1 MPNGY
6 SYTVTIEGSD
16 GFILDTD
23 LLDTGV
29 LGYVPTD
36 VTSYVRSI
44 SIKTGRSTIQ
54 DKFSAGQMSVVF
66 DNRSRAFDPDYSS
79 SPIYGSVKPRNRIQ
93 FAMSEPNY
101 YPDPGYPVFVG
112 WVDSWSF
119 DYDVSGDSTV
129 TASCSDA
136 FTVLSNQQLD
146 LVNPPAETT
155 DVRFLRVMNSASVAW
170 PDDLVD
176 IGSTAFTM
184 GTASYS
190 GDALS
195 YLQQLAD
202 SERGYLA
209 VWSGIVVLFGWNW
222 FVQTYDPT
230 YVIFSDSDPNK
241 VPFQTIETSY
251 DTDQFYNYVTVSGY
265 PGTVTYQDTTSQANY
280 GISYGNFPVLQS
292 TTGQMDYVGTFLRNK
307 YGNPRFRISKLSVSL
322 EHEQLQ
328 NREDGLLAAVFSDIK
343 IGTYVGTSFTPN
355 AIGSAIYNDGFI
367 IGVDISA
374 TPDRCDF
381 TFSIS
386 GDDRRGAYP

>member
-6 SYTVTIEGSD
+6 SYIVTIEGTD

-36 VTSYVRSI
+36 VTSYVRSV
-44 SIKTGRSTIQ
+44 STKTGRSTIQ
-54 DKFSAGQMSVVF
+54 DKFSAGQMSIVF
-66 DNRSRAFDPDYSS
+66 DNRSRAFDPNYSS
-79 SPIYGSVKPRNRIQ
+79 SPIYGLVQPRRKIR
-93 FAMSEPNY
+93 FGIITDVY
-101 YPDPGYPVFVG
+101 TDPGLSMFVG

-119 DYDVSGDSTV
+119 DYDVSGDSTA

-155 DVRFLRVMNSASVAW
+155 DLRFNRVMNSPTVAW
-170 PDDLVD
+170 PLDQAFVS
-176 IGSTAFTM
+176 GAAFTM

-202 SERGYLA
+202 SERGYLVVAEGA
-209 VWSGIVVLFGWNW
+209 VNFFAWQYFTA
-222 FVQTYDPT
+222 TYDPSFI
-230 YVIFSDSDPNK
+230 VFSDSDST
-241 VPFQTIETSY
+241 VLPFTAIETSY
-251 DTDQFYNYVTVSGY
+251 DTDQFYNYLTVSGY
-265 PGTVTYQDTTSQANY
+265 PGTVTYQDTTSQDNY

-292 TTGQMDYVGTFLRNK
+292 TTGQMDWVGTFLRNK
-307 YGNPRFRISKLSVSL
+307 YGNPRFRISKLSASL
-322 EHEQLQ
+322 DNEQLSTTVIT
-328 NREDGLLAAVFSDIK
+328 GVSSLAYLATYCGQY
-343 IGTYVGTSFTPN
+343 IGVEWTPN
-355 AIGSAIYNDGFI
+355 GIGSPIYNAGYI
-367 IGVDISA
+367 IGIDISA

-386 GDDRRGAYP
+386 GDDSRGAYG